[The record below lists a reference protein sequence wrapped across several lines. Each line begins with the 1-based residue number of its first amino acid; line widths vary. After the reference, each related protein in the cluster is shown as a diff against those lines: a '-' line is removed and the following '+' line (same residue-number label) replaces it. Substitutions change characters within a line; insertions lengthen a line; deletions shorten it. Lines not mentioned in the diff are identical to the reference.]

1 MKAQTQRRLR
11 QIHRYSGLFF
21 APAILFFAFSGM
33 IQVIGVQDYKSP
45 PAWVSWIANV
55 HKHQS
60 TERPQR
66 RRPAAEAPKAD
77 APKPD
82 AKAADDDHDHDKPF
96 VPLKIFVLLLGLGLM
111 TSTVIGILIAL
122 NNAATRRNSWIAM
135 GAGLAVPLL
144 LMLV

>member
-11 QIHRYSGLFF
+11 QIHQYTGLFF

-55 HKHQS
+55 HKHQQ

-66 RRPAAEAPKAD
+66 RPRPPEAAKAD
-77 APKPD
+77 APKAVEKAD
-82 AKAADDDHDHDKPF
+82 ADDHDHGKPF
-96 VPLKIFVLLLGLGLM
+96 VPLKAFVLLLALGLM

-122 NNAATRRNSWIAM
+122 QNAAMRRNSWIAL
-135 GAGLAVPLL
+135 GAGVAVPLL